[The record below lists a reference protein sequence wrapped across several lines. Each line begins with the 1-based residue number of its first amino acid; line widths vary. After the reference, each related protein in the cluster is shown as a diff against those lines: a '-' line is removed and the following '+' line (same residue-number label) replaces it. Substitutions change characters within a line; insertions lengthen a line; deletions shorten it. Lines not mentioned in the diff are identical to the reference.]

1 MSRRVGPGGSGSVVV
16 AAALAQRPDR
26 GGHAWVVLSY
36 LLGFRRLG
44 WRVTL
49 VDRLPRE
56 ACVDRAGAIVAP
68 ERSVGYS
75 YARSVLHRFGL
86 ADSYCLLVDG
96 RREPVGRSRAE
107 LRAELHH
114 ADFLLNVMGFLDD
127 AELRGDA
134 RRRAFL
140 DIDPGFP
147 QMWADLGLADVLA
160 GHDAYLT
167 VGTNIGAPGCR
178 IPTLGLAWQAT
189 LPPVVLEHWPV
200 QAGPGRAITTV
211 ASWRGPFDPVE
222 HHGTRYGL
230 RVHELRPLGALP
242 GSVDWP
248 VEAALDIDPSDAP
261 DRERLVAGGWRIADP
276 FAVAGTPDEYR
287 RYVQASTAELMVAKG
302 IYVHTASGW
311 FSDRSA
317 CYLASGRPVVAQ
329 DTGFTGFTGMT
340 ALTGVGACLPT
351 GDGLVVFA
359 DAAEARA
366 GLADVLA
373 RYRHH
378 ADAARA
384 LAEEHL
390 DSDKVL
396 AALIDSVLEPA

>member
-1 MSRRVGPGGSGSVVV
+1 V

-49 VDRLPRE
+49 VDRLPPE
-56 ACVDRAGAIVAP
+56 ACIDRGGARVAP
-68 ERSVGYS
+68 ERSVGYE
-75 YARSVLHRFGL
+75 YARSVLERFGL
-86 ADSYCLLVDG
+86 ADCYCLLIDG
-96 RREPVGRSRAE
+96 RPEPVGRSRGQLRVE
-107 LRAELHH
+107 LRR

-127 AELRGDA
+127 AELCGDA

-167 VGTNIGAPGCR
+167 VGTNIGRPGCR
-178 IPTLGLAWQAT
+178 IPTLGHPWRAT
-189 LPPVVLEHWPV
+189 LPPIVMEHWPV
-200 QAGPGRAITTV
+200 QQGPGRAITTI
-211 ASWRGPFDPVE
+211 AAWRGPFDPVE
-222 HHGTRYGL
+222 HGGRHYGL
-230 RVHELRPLGALP
+230 RAHELRPLAGMAAT
-242 GSVDWP
+242 VAWP
-248 VEAALDIDPSDAP
+248 VEMALDIDPTDAA
-261 DRERLVAGGWRIADP
+261 DRQRLVAGGWRLADP
-276 FAVAGTPDEYR
+276 VAVAGTPDDYR

-302 IYVHTASGW
+302 MYVHTASGW

-317 CYLASGRPVVAQ
+317 CYLAWGRPVVAQ
-329 DTGFTGFTGMT
+329 DTG
-340 ALTGVGACLPT
+340 VGAHVPT
-351 GDGLVVFA
+351 GDGLMVFHS
-359 DAAEARA
+359 AAEARA

-384 LAEEHL
+384 LAEDHL

-396 AALIDSVLEPA
+396 SALVDSGLEPA

>member
-1 MSRRVGPGGSGSVVV
+1 MLPVHNDRGRVVV

-26 GGHAWVVLSY
+26 GGHAWAVLSY

-49 VDRLPRE
+49 VDRLPPD
-56 ACVDRAGAIVAP
+56 ACVDRKGAVVAP
-68 ERSVGYS
+68 DHAVGYA
-75 YARSVLHRFGL
+75 YARAVLERFGL

-96 RREPVGRSRAE
+96 RREPVGRGRAE
-107 LRAELHH
+107 LRAELRH
-114 ADFLLNVMGFLDD
+114 ADFLLNVMGFLEDD
-127 AELRGDA
+127 ELRGDA

-147 QMWADLGLADVLA
+147 QMWADLGLADVLS

-167 VGTNIGAPGCR
+167 VGTNIGHADCR
-178 IPTLGLAWQAT
+178 IPTVGRAWQAT
-189 LPPVVLEHWPV
+189 LPPVVMEQWPV

-230 RVHELRPLGALP
+230 RAHEFRPLADVAERVG
-242 GSVDWP
+242 WP
-248 VEAALDIDPSDAP
+248 VEMALDIDAADAA
-261 DRERLVAGGWRIADP
+261 DRDRLVAGGWRLADP
-276 FAVAGTPDEYR
+276 VAVAGTPEEYR

-302 IYVHTASGW
+302 IYVQAASGW

-329 DTGFTGFTGMT
+329 DTG
-340 ALTGVGACLPT
+340 VGAHLPT
-351 GDGLVVFA
+351 GAGLVLFA
-359 DAAEARA
+359 DAAGARA
-366 GLADVLA
+366 ALADVLA

-378 ADAARA
+378 AEAARA
-384 LAEEHL
+384 LAEDHL
-390 DSDKVL
+390 DSDRVL